1 MKRTDVVYLLI
12 PDETRTKVLM
22 VQNENEAWTL
32 PGGAVEPGET
42 LQMAA
47 IREGKEE
54 TGLDVRVY
62 GIVAVNEFVHTE
74 KEEHVIL
81 LTFRAEIAGGEL
93 EITRPDEILDIAWV
107 ELNRADTL
115 MPYYPEGISSIVTK
129 GAEVT
134 YFDEGRI

>member
-54 TGLDVRVY
+54 TGLEVKVH
-62 GIVAVNEFVHTE
+62 GIVAVNEFVHRE

-93 EITRPDEILDIAWV
+93 EITRPEEILDIAWV
-107 ELNRADTL
+107 DLNRADAL
-115 MPYYPEGISSIVTK
+115 MPYYPEGISSIVAK

>member
-12 PDETRTKVLM
+12 CDETRTKVLM

-54 TGLDVRVY
+54 TGLDVEVF
-62 GIVAVNEFVHTE
+62 GIVAVNEFVHRD
-74 KEEHVIL
+74 KAEHVIL

-107 ELNRADTL
+107 DVNRADEL
-115 MPYYPEGISSIVTK
+115 MPYYPEGISGVVAK
-129 GAEVT
+129 GIEVT

>member
-12 PDETRTKVLM
+12 TDETRTKVLM

-54 TGLDVRVY
+54 TGLDVKVF
-62 GIVAVNEFVHTE
+62 GIVAVNEFVHTD
-74 KEEHVIL
+74 KDEHVVL
-81 LTFRAEIAGGEL
+81 LTFRAEIVSGDL
-93 EITRPDEILDIAWV
+93 EITRPDEILAIEWV
-107 ELNRADTL
+107 DVQHADER
-115 MPYYPEGISSIVTK
+115 MPYYLEGISSIVTK
-129 GAEVT
+129 GVEVT

>member
-42 LQMAA
+42 LQIAA

-54 TGLDVRVY
+54 TGLDVKVH
-62 GIVAVNEFVHTE
+62 GIVAVNEFVHI
-74 KEEHVIL
+74 KNEEHVIL
-81 LTFRAEIAGGEL
+81 LTFRAEITGGKP
-93 EITRPDEILDIAWV
+93 EITRPEEILDIAWV
-107 ELNRADTL
+107 DVERADEL
-115 MPYYPEGISSIVTK
+115 MPYYPEGISSIVAK
-129 GAEVT
+129 GVEVT